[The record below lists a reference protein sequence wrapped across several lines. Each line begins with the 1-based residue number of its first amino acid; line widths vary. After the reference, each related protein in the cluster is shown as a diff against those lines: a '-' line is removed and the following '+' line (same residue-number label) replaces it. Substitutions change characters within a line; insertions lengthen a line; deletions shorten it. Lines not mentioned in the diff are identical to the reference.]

1 MVDINDMWD
10 DEEDMLMHGGNAA
23 RKHKSK
29 HDDTPLPIT
38 ETHFTPGPWWFEED
52 CDELVIVGPRKG
64 CIRNGKNPAWEMCKI
79 DNSCMWDEG
88 KTEFEDR
95 ANAELIAAA
104 PDLYAVLEMM
114 TEHYVELAGCGDCGR
129 WDPEKESE
137 VISARSTLSKARG
150 ETNG

>member
-1 MVDINDMWD
+1 M
-10 DEEDMLMHGGNAA
+10 A
-23 RKHKSK
+23 
-29 HDDTPLPIT
+29 
-38 ETHFTPGPWWFEED
+38 ETHYTPGPWWFEED

-95 ANAELIAAA
+95 ANASLIAAA
-104 PDLYAVLEMM
+104 PGLYAALEDACTSLMIVSEQALDASK
-114 TEHYVELAGCGDCGR
+114 TDARWLGVYEKLQPHIKAGR
-129 WDPEKESE
+129 
-137 VISARSTLSKARG
+137 SALSKARG